1 MLFSRGR
8 HRVRSGVRI
17 KAGAL
22 LRRTAVG
29 VSTLTVMI
37 RFEFLQL
44 SNDDRMQRELESEKH
59 KFGDIHVRATT
70 HQPCMLMC
78 LTRYALLPQAHNAV

>member
-1 MLFSRGR
+1 
-8 HRVRSGVRI
+8 
-17 KAGAL
+17 L

-44 SNDDRMQRELESEKH
+44 SNDDRMQRGLESEKH
-59 KFGDIHVRATT
+59 KFGNIHVSTDYS
-70 HQPCMLMC
+70 PFI
-78 LTRYALLPQAHNAV
+78 YVDVPD